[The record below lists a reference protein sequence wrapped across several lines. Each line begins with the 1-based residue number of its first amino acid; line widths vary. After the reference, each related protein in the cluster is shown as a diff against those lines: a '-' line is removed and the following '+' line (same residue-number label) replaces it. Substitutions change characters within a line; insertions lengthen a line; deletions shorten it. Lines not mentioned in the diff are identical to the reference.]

1 MAIFFVV
8 LVRQV
13 TISKL
18 KLLSRSFLETD
29 LGYEPKIPLEIPL
42 IKTTFALYGQI
53 LFKNV

>member
-1 MAIFFVV
+1 
-8 LVRQV
+8 V